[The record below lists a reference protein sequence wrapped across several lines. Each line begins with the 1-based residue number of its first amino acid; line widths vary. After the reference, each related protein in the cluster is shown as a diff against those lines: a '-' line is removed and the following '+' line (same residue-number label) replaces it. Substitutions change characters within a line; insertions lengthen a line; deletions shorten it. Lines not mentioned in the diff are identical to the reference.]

1 MARNTDT
8 RDQRAT
14 DEKVDRARAV
24 DVRTERSYGTDPYAG
39 IHAARE
45 RFGGIDIPASLVG
58 MLTALSTLLILGGL
72 VGAAIGAIGYQTG
85 LEGDV
90 EDLSIGSL
98 IGGVAVLFVAYL
110 IGGWAAGRMAR
121 YDGARNGFA
130 TGVWTL
136 LFAAILAALGAW
148 AGAEY
153 DVFENVELPQ
163 WFDTDALTTAAI
175 ISGIAAIAAMFAGG
189 ILGGLWGER
198 YHRRA
203 DSTIAQARTEN
214 VRTDE
219 RVATDRVRD
228 DYRSDDYRSD
238 DTLDRDDDDRDG
250 ATRVDDDRVTTTRAR
265 GDYRSEGS
273 VVDRDDDYSD
283 GATRADDDRVTSTRT
298 SDDRTDERRI

>member
-1 MARNTDT
+1 MASDTETRTD
-8 RDQRAT
+8 RRV
-14 DEKVDRARAV
+14 DERVDTARQT
-24 DVRTERSYGTDPYAG
+24 DVRTDRSTRADPYAG
-39 IHAARE
+39 IHAAHE

-58 MLTALSTLLILGGL
+58 MLTALSTVLILAGL
-72 VGAAIGAIGYQTG
+72 VGAAFGVVGYQTG
-85 LEGDV
+85 LEENA

-98 IGGVAVLFVAYL
+98 IGGVAILFVAYL

-136 LFAAILAALGAW
+136 IFGAILAALGAW

-163 WFDTDALTTAAI
+163 WFDSDALTTAAI

-203 DSTIAQARTEN
+203 DTTIADTRAQT

-219 RVATDRVRD
+219 RSEEPRV
-228 DYRSDDYRSD
+228 
-238 DTLDRDDDDRDG
+238 
-250 ATRVDDDRVTTTRAR
+250 
-265 GDYRSEGS
+265 
-273 VVDRDDDYSD
+273 
-283 GATRADDDRVTSTRT
+283 
-298 SDDRTDERRI
+298 